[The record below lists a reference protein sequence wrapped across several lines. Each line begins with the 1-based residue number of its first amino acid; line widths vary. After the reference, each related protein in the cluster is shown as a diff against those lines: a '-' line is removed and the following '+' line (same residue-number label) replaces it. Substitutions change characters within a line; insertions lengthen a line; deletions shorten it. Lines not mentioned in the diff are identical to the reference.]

1 MKKINCGLLSSPTG
15 ELKIRILLGAHF
27 TKKKLNMKK
36 INWEFIFK
44 NGTIAAILMILTF
57 LLPDF
62 HFAFDISVILTI
74 VSLLFA
80 ILVGFFIGT
89 ATTNYLR
96 LQTLISNANADLIQI
111 FRLSKLIQVSSGEKI
126 ANVIDEYMIAMLDF
140 PFLKWVPNT
149 KKEFNEV
156 TKAVE
161 EVDPLNEKGLS
172 LFSHLQNAKSDL
184 DRTNQEISLAA
195 EEVVSGRHW
204 FILISLALIIATLL
218 LSLRDGY
225 WVFSFVNGVLLVA
238 IYQILTL
245 LKEVDSNVFL
255 AEKLGYQNPQQ
266 VFQAIG
272 KLQYYPEVAITKRW
286 AKEPQE
292 NYRIGV
298 YKDYPSSLEKEI
310 KIVYK
315 DKKVF

>member
-1 MKKINCGLLSSPTG
+1 
-15 ELKIRILLGAHF
+15 
-27 TKKKLNMKK
+27 MKK

-272 KLQYYPEVAITKRW
+272 KTCLGGRQEKLGMPEVDLLTGGLEILRPWRMRLGRKVLLGAPKIKVLERFLKNPSRT
-286 AKEPQE
+286 AP
-292 NYRIGV
+292 V
-298 YKDYPSSLEKEI
+298 YLVNREI
-310 KIVYK
+310 ISKSA
-315 DKKVF
+315 